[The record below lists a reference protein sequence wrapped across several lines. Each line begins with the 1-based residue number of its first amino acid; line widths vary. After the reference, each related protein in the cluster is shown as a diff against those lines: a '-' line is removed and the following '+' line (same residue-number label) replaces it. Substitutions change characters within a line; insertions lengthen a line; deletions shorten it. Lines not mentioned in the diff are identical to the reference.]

1 MELNRPE
8 PVHAWRCGD
17 LVIDAH
23 RRAVLR
29 AGHPCALGARAFDVL
44 VALVE
49 RSDRVVGKQELLDL
63 IWPDSV
69 VEENNLQVHISALR
83 KLVGPGAIATVP
95 GRGYRFTAPLQAS
108 HAAASFAWHQR
119 ASAPV
124 LALRPRFCAFV
135 VASLDGFVSREDG
148 GLDWLQEA
156 STRMPPGEDCGYAA
170 FLNGVDL
177 LVMGRRTFE
186 RVRAV
191 PPWPY
196 PAKPVH
202 VLSRSLGTVPADL
215 DVPVTLSAE
224 PPARLAARLQ
234 QQGMGRVSVDGGQ
247 TLQAFLREGML
258 DELVVTTIP
267 VLLGRGRPL
276 FGPVERDLAL
286 SHAGTRTWPFGF
298 VQSTWRRA

>member
-17 LVIDAH
+17 LVIDPH

-29 AGHPCALGARAFDVL
+29 GDRPCPLGARAFDVL

-49 RSDRVVGKQELLDL
+49 RSDRVVGKHELLDL

-83 KLVGPGAIATVP
+83 KLMGAGAIATVP
-95 GRGYRFTAPLQAS
+95 GRGYRFTAPLQPS
-108 HAAASFAWHQR
+108 NAAASFAWHQR
-119 ASAPV
+119 AGAPV

-135 VASLDGFVSREDG
+135 VASLDGFVAREDG

-156 STRMPPGEDCGYAA
+156 STRMPPGEDCGYGA
-170 FLNGVDL
+170 FLDGVDM

-186 RVRAV
+186 RVRSV

-202 VLSRSLGTVPADL
+202 VLSRSLDGVPTEPSA
-215 DVPVTLSAE
+215 PVTISAE
-224 PPARLAARLQ
+224 PPAGLASRLQ
-234 QQGMGRVSVDGGQ
+234 QQGMGRVSVDGGK
-247 TLQAFLREGML
+247 TLHSFLREGLL
-258 DELVVTTIP
+258 DELVLTTIP
-267 VLLGRGRPL
+267 VLLGRGRPV
-276 FGPVERDLAL
+276 FGPVDRDMAF
-286 SHAGTRTWPFGF
+286 SHAGTKTWPFGF
-298 VQSTWRRA
+298 VQTTWRRA